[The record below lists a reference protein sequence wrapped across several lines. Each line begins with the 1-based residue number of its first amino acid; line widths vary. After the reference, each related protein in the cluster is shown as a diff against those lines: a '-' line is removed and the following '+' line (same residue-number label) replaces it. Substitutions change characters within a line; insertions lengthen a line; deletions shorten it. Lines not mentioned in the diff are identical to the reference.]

1 MNIFITGGFG
11 FIGSNFILRFI
22 NQNNVNILNYDKLTY
37 AGNLDN
43 LKSIENF
50 ENYNYVIGDICD
62 KKLVKDTIQDFNPD
76 IILHFAAESHVD
88 RSIKNPFEFIE
99 TNVIGTSVLLNEAL
113 SYYNQ
118 LSEDKKT
125 IFKFIHV
132 STDEVYGS
140 ILEGSFT
147 EDSNFSPNSP
157 YSASKASAEH
167 FVMAWNK
174 TFNIPIN
181 IVNCTNNYGP
191 FQYPEKLIPVTI
203 LSCILNKSIPIYGK
217 GDNIRDWIYVQDHC
231 DAIFQVIKDAPAGQK
246 YNIGS
251 KTELTNIEIVE
262 KICKLMDK
270 YYPSKSIESYVNL
283 MKFVEDRPGH
293 DFRYSLN
300 IDKIN
305 NDLNWLP
312 SKSIS
317 EGLED
322 TVKWY
327 IKNKDWWNKILSIEK
342 EIE

>member
-11 FIGSNFILRFI
+11 FIGSNFILRFV
-22 NQNNVNILNYDKLTY
+22 NQKDINILNYDKLTY

-43 LKSIENF
+43 LQSIEKNP
-50 ENYNYVIGDICD
+50 NYEYVIGDICD
-62 KKLVKDTIQDFNPD
+62 KHLVNKTINKFKPD

-88 RSIKNPFEFIE
+88 RSIENPFEFIE
-99 TNVIGTSVLLNEAL
+99 TNILGTSVLLNEAL

-118 LSEDKKT
+118 LIKSNGSSV
-125 IFKFIHV
+125 FKFVHI

-167 FVMAWNK
+167 FVKAWSK
-174 TFNIPIN
+174 TFNIPMN

-203 LSCILNKSIPIYGK
+203 LNCMLNKPIPIYGK
-217 GDNIRDWIYVQDHC
+217 GDNIRDWIYVDDHC
-231 DAIFQVIKDAPAGQK
+231 DAIFKVIKEAPIGEK

-251 KTELTNIEIVE
+251 KSELTNIEIVTA
-262 KICKLMDK
+262 ICNLMDK
-270 YYPSKSIESYVNL
+270 HYPSKTNQSYIKL
-283 MKFVEDRPGH
+283 MEFVEDRPGH

-305 NDLNWLP
+305 NDLNWFP
-312 SKSIS
+312 IKNISK
-317 EGLED
+317 GLEE
-322 TVKWY
+322 TVIWY
-327 IKNKDWWNKILSIEK
+327 INNRVWWSKLLNMKKGI
-342 EIE
+342 